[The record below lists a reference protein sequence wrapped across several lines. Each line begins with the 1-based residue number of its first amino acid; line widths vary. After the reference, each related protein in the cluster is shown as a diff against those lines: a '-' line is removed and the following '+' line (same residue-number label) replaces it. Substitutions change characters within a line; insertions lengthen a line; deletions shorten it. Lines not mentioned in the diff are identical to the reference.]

1 MTPAALFKTPDGTR
15 KAYRTGTH
23 RSVTPAE
30 TIGRLRPLLAEFGI
44 TRVANVTGLDRIGV
58 PVVMVCRPN
67 ARSLSVSQG
76 KGATLDAARASGL
89 MEAIELFHAEHHTLT
104 LKRGSYEDLKR
115 SHRLG
120 DVTALNFAAS
130 SVFHPNLPIL
140 WTPAEDLMGGE
151 PVWVPLE
158 LVDVDFTL
166 PFPPGYGSFAHTSN
180 GLASGNHLLEA
191 ISHGLCEVV
200 ERDAEA
206 LAHLEKPNAAHQ
218 RGVDLATVDDPTCR
232 EVLDRFAR
240 AAMRVRVWE
249 ITSDVGIPCFSCWL
263 WDADEEAEACRPA
276 GGDGCHPD
284 RGVALSRAL
293 HEAAQSRLTMIAGS
307 RDDMGGDTYESLG
320 PDKRPPWRHGD
331 GDSPPRRSFQQ
342 APSFAA
348 DNFAADVR
356 WQLDRLRAA
365 GLDQAL
371 VVDLT
376 RPEWQ
381 VPVVRVIV
389 PGLELSGEHGE
400 CRPGRRALQTLM
412 RLR

>member
-1 MTPAALFKTPDGTR
+1 MTFFDLFTTPDGTR
-15 KAYRTGTH
+15 KTFRAGTH
-23 RSVTPAE
+23 RVATPAE
-30 TIGRLRPLLAEFGI
+30 TVGRLRPKLAEFGI

-89 MEAIELFHAEHHTLT
+89 MEAIELFHAEHYTLV
-104 LKRGSYEDLKR
+104 LKRGSYEELKR
-115 SHRLG
+115 THRLV
-120 DVTALNFAAS
+120 DVTALNFHAS

-158 LVDVDFTL
+158 LVDADFML
-166 PFPPGYGSFAHTSN
+166 PLPPGYGSFVHSTH
-180 GLASGNHLLEA
+180 GLASGNHRLEA

-200 ERDAEA
+200 ERDVEA
-206 LAHLEKPNAAHQ
+206 LALLEKPDAADQ
-218 RGVDLATVDDPTCR
+218 GSVDLATVDDLLCR

-240 AAMRVRVWE
+240 ADMRVRVWE
-249 ITSDVGIPCFSCWL
+249 TTSDIGIPCFRCAL
-263 WDADEEAEACRPA
+263 WDAEEEAEDSLAA
-276 GGDGCHPD
+276 GGYGCHPD

-293 HEAAQSRLTMIAGS
+293 HEAAQSRLTLIAGS
-307 RDDMGGDTYESLG
+307 RDDMRRDNYE
-320 PDKRPPWRHGD
+320 PMDPAKRPPWR
-331 GDSPPRRSFQQ
+331 SPSSDALPRRSFHQ

-348 DNFAADVR
+348 DTIADDLR
-356 WQLDRLRAA
+356 WQLDRLRTA
-365 GLDQAL
+365 GFAQVL

-381 VPVVRVIV
+381 LPVVRVIV
-389 PGLELSGEHGE
+389 PGLEVPGERRQ
-400 CRPGRRALQTLM
+400 CLPGRRALQTLM
-412 RLR
+412 RRR